1 VGDHGDVPRLGGGD
15 VELPR
20 AGDAG
25 VEPGLNGAGH
35 RARDALLTGDSVGL
49 LADMAADQRFA
60 GGCDGDDDT
69 GEVLV
74 VVADS
79 DPAAHRRSRAGAARG
94 SATAATAATS
104 RARPSASP
112 ASPDAVKPGGPWF
125 RSGGTV
131 TAGEPRARSRPC
143 SSLNGMST
151 PFRAAPP
158 TPSVT

>member
-1 VGDHGDVPRLGGGD
+1 DDDTHRSDPVGGELGPVGDHGDVPRLGGGD

-79 DPAAHRRSRAGAARG
+79 DPAAQLDHEVERPVDGDGRAGDGIDVDHAFGIDRL
-94 SATAATAATS
+94 
-104 RARPSASP
+104 
-112 ASPDAVKPGGPWF
+112 PGPVPGRNEQVRF
-125 RSGGTV
+125 GR
-131 TAGEPRARSRPC
+131 
-143 SSLNGMST
+143 
-151 PFRAAPP
+151 
-158 TPSVT
+158 